1 MANPNLNSAST
12 VYANNASLSLTSTS
26 STQLV
31 SNAASSGKAYLL
43 DSITVANIDPSNAV
57 TITVTFYRTA
67 DNSGT
72 AFELAST
79 VSVPGGASLIVV
91 DKSQGISLLEAQS
104 LYVTAGT
111 ASKLKVN
118 ASWKEL
124 S

>member
-43 DSITVANIDPSNAV
+43 DGITVANIDPSNAV
-57 TITVTFYRTA
+57 TVTVTFYRTA

-91 DKSQGISLLEAQS
+91 DKSQGVSLLEAQS
-104 LYVTAGT
+104 IYVTAGT

>member
-1 MANPNLNSAST
+1 
-12 VYANNASLSLTSTS
+12 LSLTSTS
-26 STQLV
+26 ATQLI

-43 DSITVANIDPSNAV
+43 DGITVANIDPSNAV

-104 LYVTAGT
+104 IYVTAGT